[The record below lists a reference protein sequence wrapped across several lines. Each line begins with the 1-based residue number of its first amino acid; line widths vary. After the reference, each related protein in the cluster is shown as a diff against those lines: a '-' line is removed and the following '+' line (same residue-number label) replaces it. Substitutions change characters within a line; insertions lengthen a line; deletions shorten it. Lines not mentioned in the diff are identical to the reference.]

1 MLQKKIKS
9 FNLRVKKGGRF
20 MAPFSINLE
29 GRFFILEE
37 YWDLLFPDGT
47 PSGETLPA
55 SQRIPDGRCTLLV
68 HIFICDA
75 QGNFLLQKRS
85 MKKKYFPGVWDST
98 GGRVQ
103 AGESSPAAAVREIYE
118 EVGLCITPENLLYL
132 GRERLPWRNL
142 LDLYAVRA
150 DFTLEQCR
158 MQKEEVDALR
168 LVPYSQ
174 ALDIFTASKEAFYIA
189 AFQHAADVL
198 GAK

>member
-1 MLQKKIKS
+1 M
-9 FNLRVKKGGRF
+9 
-20 MAPFSINLE
+20 
-29 GRFFILEE
+29 EE

-47 PSGETLPA
+47 PSGEILPA
-55 SQRIPDGRCTLLV
+55 SQRIPDDRCTLLV
-68 HIFICDA
+68 HIFICDR

-103 AGESSPAAAVREIYE
+103 AGESSRMAAVREIFE
-118 EVGLCITPENLLYL
+118 EVGLRIAPEDLRYL

-158 MQKEEVDALR
+158 MQEEEVDALK
-168 LVPYSQ
+168 LLPYSQ
-174 ALDIFTASKEAFYIA
+174 TLEVLAASKEPFYLQ
-189 AFQHAADVL
+189 AFQQAAKLFGVL
-198 GAK
+198 